1 MMFSKLL
8 VPVALAASALAQT
21 FSINTPPSLVQCQ
34 PGQISWV
41 GGTSPFIL
49 AAIPAGQ
56 TSAAAI
62 ETISSSLT
70 ASPYTWTVNLASGT
84 NITLKLTDADGNLAY
99 SSPIVIQ
106 AGTST
111 SCLNASASTSGLSTA
126 AVTTT
131 GSSSA
136 SGSAV
141 VSSSAAASSAV
152 TSSTSKAASSASSAA
167 SSAASAAGS
176 AASAASSAAASATSK
191 SGALATA
198 VAGLPALAAGLIG
211 GVAVLL

>member
-141 VSSSAAASSAV
+141 VSSSAAASSV
-152 TSSTSKAASSASSAA
+152 VSSTSKAASSASSAA